1 MIFPI
6 YEGTDVLPW
15 LHSLDTAS
23 NPTLSLPGPRPLLET
38 SLLRLTFSLKNSG
51 MPSLSGPDTKLLGLS
66 DFLNSGTKSEEWR
79 WTTTC
84 VDVNPEST
92 LRLTTSARKFTGS
105 LIFTILSEPTRTCPT
120 KRRRPDYWQKST
132 TVDWLCL

>member
-51 MPSLSGPDTKLLGLS
+51 MPSLSGPDTKWLEPGLLV
-66 DFLNSGTKSEEWR
+66 K
-79 WTTTC
+79 
-84 VDVNPEST
+84 
-92 LRLTTSARKFTGS
+92 TSATWKGWDRNLSTFLALAT
-105 LIFTILSEPTRTCPT
+105 LILSSSDNSSIPRIAMISW
-120 KRRRPDYWQKST
+120 RD
-132 TVDWLCL
+132 L